1 MYNPLSL
8 GHWRPV
14 LHRQPPGVADV
25 CLTFDDGPSPD
36 TTPAVLRAL
45 ARHGAKA
52 TFFLPGARAVAH
64 PDLVES
70 IVAGGHD
77 VFGHGW
83 DHEDFAVEGP
93 DRALVAMRRTEAVLA
108 RFRPTP
114 SPYLIRLPYNVG
126 YNWRR
131 MHHVMARFHPDARFA
146 WCSLATNDHL
156 LAEGCDTPE
165 QLRARCRTVARALG
179 ASPHLPG
186 GIVLLHEDAIG
197 APGRLVSRIAGFLL
211 PLVLDEIAARG
222 LRGGLLRTMPRRRP
236 YDRFVFLRPRSHY
249 EVWRPEPARA

>member
-14 LHRQPPGVADV
+14 LHRQPPGVTDV

-36 TTPAVLRAL
+36 TTPSVLDVL
-45 ARHGAKA
+45 ARYGAKA
-52 TFFLPGARAVAH
+52 TFFLSGARAAAH
-64 PDLVES
+64 LDLVED

-83 DHEDFAVEGP
+83 DHENFEIEGP
-93 DRALVAMRRTEAVLA
+93 ERALVMMQRVEAVLA

-114 SPYLIRLPYNVG
+114 SPYLVRLPYSVG
-126 YNWRR
+126 YNRNR
-131 MHHVMARFHPDARFA
+131 MHHAMARFHPDASFA

-156 LAEGCDTPE
+156 LADGCDTLE
-165 QLRARCRTVARALG
+165 ELEARCRVIAKALG
-179 ASPHLPG
+179 ESSHLPG
-186 GIVLLHEDAIG
+186 SIILMHESAIG
-197 APGRLVSRIAGFLL
+197 APGQLVPRVVGVLL

-222 LRGGLLRTMPRRRP
+222 LRGGLIRTTSRRRP
-236 YDRFVFLRPRSHY
+236 YNRFVFLRPRGNH
-249 EVWRPEPARA
+249 EVWRPKPA